1 MLSFTGKNSSL
12 LHFMKFIQFSFKY
25 FWTDTVHY
33 QTDAECDKYQISI
46 STFLYKLLSNKF
58 LKINWLNELST
69 MQQVACS
76 IGRRMTKLLQ
86 GHSSKVHL
94 HWAKSNAKANFLLWS
109 WSLFNVNNK
118 LDSLWIHLEVMSLS
132 LSRQQKWSLTG
143 TPPFTIKK
151 LVDNI
156 RLSFRRLQ
164 YFFFC
169 TKYATVGHAK

>member
-1 MLSFTGKNSSL
+1 
-12 LHFMKFIQFSFKY
+12 MKFIKFSFKY
-25 FWTDTVHY
+25 FWAVTVY
-33 QTDAECDKYQISI
+33 SLNAIQYQISI

-58 LKINWLNELST
+58 SKINWLKELSIV
-69 MQQVACS
+69 QKAACS
-76 IGRRMTKLLQ
+76 IGTRMTKFFQ

-118 LDSLWIHLEVMSLS
+118 LDSLWIHLEAMP

-169 TKYATVGHAK
+169 TKYATVGLTK